1 MQNLTQ
7 AHREL
12 FQRSPD
18 ETFSSLT
25 ALHEHCLGQRTASQ
39 EHWVPPLRLSTR
51 PVTTQRLLLAKGNV
65 DATDVNRWDPEV
77 LEMNDWSF
85 SQLCRLAG
93 VGKDTVNRLT
103 SDTACRVF
111 GEMLPREGKPFQL
124 FAEGD
129 RLRSIHGA
137 SYTRL
142 YNADVLSMVREFAV
156 DFQPPQV
163 GVNGAT
169 GLYAGEQDMFCFLI
183 DPTGWTE
190 IEGQA
195 FAPGFFVWNSEVGRR
210 TVGISTFWFQAVC
223 QNHIVW
229 DATEVVEFTR
239 KHTAR
244 VGEALTDIRRILAE
258 LVDKRDARR
267 DGFVQVV
274 RKAMVT
280 TLGDDAEEVEK
291 VLGKQGITRELAK
304 RALKVAEEHGRFTV
318 FAVVDALTRMTQEM
332 KHAGD
337 RNEADQ
343 KAARLLAL
351 VA

>member
-1 MQNLTQ
+1 M
-7 AHREL
+7 
-12 FQRSPD
+12 D
-18 ETFSSLT
+18 
-25 ALHEHCLGQRTASQ
+25 
-39 EHWVPPLRLSTR
+39 
-51 PVTTQRLLLAKGNV
+51 
-65 DATDVNRWDPEV
+65 
-77 LEMNDWSF
+77 
-85 SQLCRLAG
+85 
-93 VGKDTVNRLT
+93 
-103 SDTACRVF
+103 CRVF

-124 FAEGD
+124 FVEGD
-129 RLRSIHGA
+129 KLRSIHGA

-142 YNADVLSMVREFAV
+142 YNADVLSLVREFAV

-163 GVNGAT
+163 GMNGAT

-183 DPTGWTE
+183 DPTGWAE

-210 TVGISTFWFQAVC
+210 TLGISTFWFQAVC

-244 VGEALTDIRRILAE
+244 VGEALADIRRILAE
-258 LVDKRDARR
+258 LVEKRDARR

-274 RKAMVT
+274 RKAMET
-280 TLGDDAEEVEK
+280 SLGSDAEEVEK

-318 FAVVDALTRMTQEM
+318 FALVDALTRITQEM